1 MKTKETEGNNVI
13 NEGQLTYKFENLKV
27 WKLSLEL
34 NDIIYKIAD
43 QLPDNEKNNL
53 KIQILRAATSVCLN
67 ITEGSTGLSNKEQ
80 ARFLAKSLR
89 SLVETIACVQLII
102 RRKYLISTGNDIMKF
117 NEHANQLF
125 VKLNSFIK

>member
-43 QLPDNEKNNL
+43 QLPDNEKNYL
-53 KIQILRAATSVCLN
+53 KIQILRAATSVCLT

-102 RRKYLISTGNDIMKF
+102 RRKYLIATGNDIMKF